1 MKSSRNRR
9 STTTR
14 SRTIPSRTTRST
26 LNEDEFT
33 KPSIP
38 QNSLRFK
45 LPRNNEVS
53 IDMGGAILN
62 VRAGDKDGALDFTYK
77 TRKSRDE
84 PTVESTVQPSVEEV
98 EGNQGSDDETVVD
111 DTEDRSSEE
120 TLHTEPNSQKFV
132 PVPPNLST
140 NRASERSHMNE
151 DESEGWDWVRWAELL
166 ENPPDPKSTPRR
178 QTRQSTGHRSRKR
191 GSKKPSRR
199 RRSDVF
205 DSDSRTSST
214 QSSSLKNPPDPK
226 STRQRRTRQSTG
238 PTSRTR
244 GLKRPSRRRRSD
256 VFDSDSRT
264 SSTQSSSLNEQVPR
278 STTNPRY
285 SHSKR
290 NRHHRPT
297 NRRHTQSLPPRN
309 RSSAPEYRSR
319 RDYPFD
325 SLPRDAL
332 GYKMVFVPET
342 LAEKLAETAQDMCAE
357 QSSPTSNRYGLMTRE
372 ERAMMTLLQDPHN
385 AERFTDWAHF
395 LDCVDEST
403 HEFEQYEGTRCKTL
417 MGHMIAFESEM
428 PHDILGMVRHIWSDM
443 TRMQEALRNDNTTGL
458 GKNPRVS
465 FAPEET
471 LGPSGARRAS
481 PTRTAETVSPSTPA
495 PAYTATLPTVKPTD
509 TGVSYIPPTI
519 IVNPPIAHSTTVP
532 TAGIGGG
539 ATISDP
545 RVTSTP
551 NTQVTTTPPTRGKRN
566 PPPVQP
572 VIDDRYITRGDNTKD
587 DNTSTNFFKRA
598 RAKLRKSRPKN
609 RETRG
614 TTNQPTAT
622 VPTARTEG
630 AFKKT
635 LRKIAS
641 TFKKTRTTTV
651 NDADSET
658 LTDESYSVRLPYRPP
673 TPPRGYRRPP
683 GILKN
688 GGTTGVATE
697 PTVPATTTQ
706 ISSVNQ
712 RTGPTGT
719 DARTQELPA
728 GDHET
733 SKKPVELFDVF
744 DKDSN
749 IEEMLERQLLGPKL
763 GDLHQESPLQNWRYW
778 NRSTSYV
785 DRQRTEWFWSP
796 ATERWC
802 RAPKTPKE
810 YVPYGTTMLSDYS
823 GRTARRRR
831 TGPELHGPD
840 QTRPWTDPARESQHR
855 EDEEGTNRCSR
866 LDTYDLNTLTWVSGL
881 QCAIDGKKGQ
891 LSILIE
897 ENSTSARLALITL
910 AGSGHLQSGSP
921 AGSKRGVLN
930 RATPE

>member
-14 SRTIPSRTTRST
+14 SRTTRST

-385 AERFTDWAHF
+385 AERFTDWAHL
-395 LDCVDEST
+395 LDRVDDPT
-403 HEFEQYEGTRCKTL
+403 HEVEQYEGTRCKALT
-417 MGHMIAFESEM
+417 GHIIAHESEA
-428 PHDILGMVRHIWSDM
+428 PHNLPGLVRGFWSEIGQ
-443 TRMQEALRNDNTTGL
+443 MQKSLRNDNTTGL
-458 GKNPRVS
+458 GEKPSVNFV
-465 FAPEET
+465 PEET
-471 LGPSGARRAS
+471 LRPSGARRAS

-495 PAYTATLPTVKPTD
+495 PAYTATLPTEEPTY
-509 TGVSYIPPTI
+509 TGVSNVPPCTI
-519 IVNPPIAHSTTVP
+519 IVNPPVAPSTTVP
-532 TAGIGGG
+532 TAGTGRGPTLG
-539 ATISDP
+539 DP
-545 RVTSTP
+545 RFTSAL
-551 NTQVTTTPPTRGKRN
+551 NTQVTTTPRTTDKRN

-598 RAKLRKSRPKN
+598 RSKLRKSRPKN

-641 TFKKTRTTTV
+641 TFRGGKRTNKTRTTTV
-651 NDADSET
+651 NHAAGEIEE
-658 LTDESYSVRLPYRPP
+658 TDEPYIARLPYRPP
-673 TPPRGYRRPP
+673 TPPRGYKKP
-683 GILKN
+683 GILKY

-697 PTVPATTTQ
+697 PSTIPPTTTP

-712 RTGPTGT
+712 TTGPTGT
-719 DARTQELPA
+719 DARTQERPA

-749 IEEMLERQLLGPKL
+749 IEEMLQRQLLGPKL

-778 NRSTSYV
+778 NRSTPYV

-823 GRTARRRR
+823 GRTAR
-831 TGPELHGPD
+831 
-840 QTRPWTDPARESQHR
+840 
-855 EDEEGTNRCSR
+855 
-866 LDTYDLNTLTWVSGL
+866 
-881 QCAIDGKKGQ
+881 
-891 LSILIE
+891 
-897 ENSTSARLALITL
+897 
-910 AGSGHLQSGSP
+910 
-921 AGSKRGVLN
+921 
-930 RATPE
+930 